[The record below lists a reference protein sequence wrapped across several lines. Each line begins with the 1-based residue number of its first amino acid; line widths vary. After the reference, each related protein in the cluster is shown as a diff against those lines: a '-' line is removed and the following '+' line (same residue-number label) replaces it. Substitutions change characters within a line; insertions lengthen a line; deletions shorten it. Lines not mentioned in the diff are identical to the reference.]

1 MDISA
6 SLRRVE
12 GDAAVTDAPISSKDV
27 VSKLCAD
34 GEHERCANRSAEESR
49 CQCECH
55 NDLLQKPP
63 RISKSVTGDK
73 VRRVVERLAI
83 KAGGLSML
91 DWDAISNVLLSA
103 ADRLDSLPDETPA
116 PQNMHSDEWW
126 QAELDRCVGV
136 EQAKYRA
143 LFAALEGVEALTR
156 YATGTGPDQQRLAKV
171 CRIAQGVKSPD
182 TSPAEAGGEYCA
194 CLQGVCMGP
203 DHTDKLCKAEKASGE
218 QS

>member
-1 MDISA
+1 M
-6 SLRRVE
+6 
-12 GDAAVTDAPISSKDV
+12 TDAPISSKQ
-27 VSKLCAD
+27 KLIDMLTERSRKHDAFRLAETAFAACRAD
-34 GEHERCANRSAEESR
+34 GYGEEMNAYDVA
-49 CQCECH
+49 H
-55 NDLLQKPP
+55 GA
-63 RISKSVTGDK
+63 V
-73 VRRVVERLAI
+73 
-83 KAGGLSML
+83 L
-91 DWDAISNVLLSA
+91 DWLGDNLDELLGFL
-103 ADRLDSLPDETPA
+103 RGDETPA